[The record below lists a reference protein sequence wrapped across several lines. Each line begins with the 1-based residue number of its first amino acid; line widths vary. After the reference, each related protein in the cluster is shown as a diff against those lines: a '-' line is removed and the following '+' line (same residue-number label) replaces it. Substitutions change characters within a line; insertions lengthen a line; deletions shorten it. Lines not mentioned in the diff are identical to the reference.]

1 MPEPDSHTQLSPSAE
16 RMIREVASK
25 QRRME
30 RARGKWN
37 WNSIAILGVV
47 GWSVTVPTLIGV
59 AIGLWIDHHWPSR
72 FSWSLML
79 LLGGLLL
86 GCFHAWLRVK
96 GDQS

>member
-1 MPEPDSHTQLSPSAE
+1 MPEPDSQTPLSPSAE

-30 RARGKWN
+30 HARGKWN

-59 AIGLWIDHHWPSR
+59 AIGLWIDHRWPSR

-79 LLGGLLL
+79 LLGGLFL